1 MDTNKKTFNFSILF
15 IVVYGILVLLALIWI
30 WFPKNKKQ
38 SNVALKYDVID
49 SNQKAIDIYTVKLKK
64 LLSKGNLEELYSRLD
79 LNYVM
84 ENNITK
90 DNYQD
95 FLEQR
100 GYISDKINIIS
111 STVNVQENDT
121 YVYRFLYSNGVKK
134 NNYVN
139 VIETEPYK
147 YTLSFEQE
155 EIPNISK
162 TNGQNTGNLEV
173 SESSSDK
180 VTIIDDIKYSVS
192 KKTIRENGI
201 TYLLRITNNGDEEV
215 RYKFDNVTNVSV
227 VLDNG
232 KEAYLGGAV
241 MTSDEDNISPKGW
254 LEKELFFSVRSTDQ
268 NRIKCIKIKNV
279 RIGDNKK
286 TIKINV

>member
-1 MDTNKKTFNFSILF
+1 MDSNKKTFNFSILF

-162 TNGQNTGNLEV
+162 TNG